1 MKTKTLLTVLLASV
15 VALQTLATTTS
26 NGRGKFF
33 KATDSNISFTGRTLS
48 ADDGRV
54 SFDWTGVYL
63 QTRFTGRNIGVVI
76 AELEVEGEPEFG
88 EEYSMLAHTFA
99 ELITEHIGSYT
110 EDLMM
115 AVADLPELDV
125 ELTDEER
132 AALADEQTNENGS
145 VLLYSFPVLIMEDED
160 DGSKNLGAGFN
171 RSLKADVM
179 LKIYGEDFVEA
190 EDSYQDLVTDA
201 VLDHGVL
208 FLKAVESIQKL

>member
-1 MKTKTLLTVLLASV
+1 LGVFEDLGVMVDGLEDETAEEFGGDVEEIFRFDVSLTPE
-15 VALQTLATTTS
+15 Q
-26 NGRGKFF
+26 
-33 KATDSNISFTGRTLS
+33 DIE
-48 ADDGRV
+48 
-54 SFDWTGVYL
+54 
-63 QTRFTGRNIGVVI
+63 IGVVI
-76 AELEVEGEPEFG
+76 AELEVEDHPDFG

-132 AALADEQTNENGS
+132 AALADEHTNENGS
-145 VLLYSFPVLIMEDED
+145 VLLYSFPVLIMEDEE

-179 LKIYGEDFVEA
+179 LKVYGEDFVEA

-208 FLKAVESIQKL
+208 FMKAVESIQKL

>member
-1 MKTKTLLTVLLASV
+1 MGVFEDLGVMVDGLEDETAEEFGGDVEEIFRFDVSLTPE
-15 VALQTLATTTS
+15 Q
-26 NGRGKFF
+26 
-33 KATDSNISFTGRTLS
+33 DIE
-48 ADDGRV
+48 
-54 SFDWTGVYL
+54 
-63 QTRFTGRNIGVVI
+63 IGVVI
-76 AELEVEGEPEFG
+76 AELEVEGFPEFG

-179 LKIYGEDFVEA
+179 LKIYGDDFVEA

>member
-1 MKTKTLLTVLLASV
+1 MGVFEDLGVMVDGLEDETAEEFGGDVEEIFRFDVSLTPE
-15 VALQTLATTTS
+15 Q
-26 NGRGKFF
+26 
-33 KATDSNISFTGRTLS
+33 DIE
-48 ADDGRV
+48 
-54 SFDWTGVYL
+54 
-63 QTRFTGRNIGVVI
+63 IGVVI
-76 AELEVEGEPEFG
+76 AELEVEDEPEFG

-179 LKIYGEDFVEA
+179 LKIYGDDFIEA

-208 FLKAVESIQKL
+208 FMKAVESIQKL

>member
-1 MKTKTLLTVLLASV
+1 MGVFEDLGVMVDGLEDETAEEFGGDVEEIFRFDVSLTPE
-15 VALQTLATTTS
+15 Q
-26 NGRGKFF
+26 
-33 KATDSNISFTGRTLS
+33 DIE
-48 ADDGRV
+48 
-54 SFDWTGVYL
+54 
-63 QTRFTGRNIGVVI
+63 IGVVI

-145 VLLYSFPVLIMEDED
+145 VLLYSFPVLIMEDEE

-179 LKIYGEDFVEA
+179 LKIYGEDFIEA

-208 FLKAVESIQKL
+208 FMKAVESIQKL

>member
-1 MKTKTLLTVLLASV
+1 MGVFEDLGVMVDGLEDETAEEFGGDVEEIFRFDVSLTPE
-15 VALQTLATTTS
+15 Q
-26 NGRGKFF
+26 
-33 KATDSNISFTGRTLS
+33 DIE
-48 ADDGRV
+48 
-54 SFDWTGVYL
+54 
-63 QTRFTGRNIGVVI
+63 IGVVI
-76 AELEVEGEPEFG
+76 AELEVEDHPEFG

-179 LKIYGEDFVEA
+179 LKIYGDEFIEA

>member
-1 MKTKTLLTVLLASV
+1 MGIFKDLGVMVDGLEDETAEEFGGDVEEIFRFDVSLTPE
-15 VALQTLATTTS
+15 Q
-26 NGRGKFF
+26 
-33 KATDSNISFTGRTLS
+33 DIE
-48 ADDGRV
+48 
-54 SFDWTGVYL
+54 
-63 QTRFTGRNIGVVI
+63 IGVVI

>member
-1 MKTKTLLTVLLASV
+1 MGVFEDLGVMVDGLEDDTAEEFGGDVEEIFRFDVSLTPE
-15 VALQTLATTTS
+15 Q
-26 NGRGKFF
+26 
-33 KATDSNISFTGRTLS
+33 DIE
-48 ADDGRV
+48 
-54 SFDWTGVYL
+54 
-63 QTRFTGRNIGVVI
+63 IGVVI

-145 VLLYSFPVLIMEDED
+145 VLLYSFPVLIMEDEE

>member
-1 MKTKTLLTVLLASV
+1 MVDGLEDETAEEFGGDVEEIFRFDVSLTPE
-15 VALQTLATTTS
+15 Q
-26 NGRGKFF
+26 
-33 KATDSNISFTGRTLS
+33 DIE
-48 ADDGRV
+48 
-54 SFDWTGVYL
+54 
-63 QTRFTGRNIGVVI
+63 IGVVI
-76 AELEVEGEPEFG
+76 AELEVEDHPDFG

-132 AALADEQTNENGS
+132 AALADEHTNENGS
-145 VLLYSFPVLIMEDED
+145 VLLYSFPVLIMEDEE

-179 LKIYGEDFVEA
+179 LKVYGEDFVEA

-208 FLKAVESIQKL
+208 FMKAVESIQKL